1 MNKNIEVFLNEEF
14 GYRTFKWEPQM
25 TEDEFVSW
33 WQNLNDSDI
42 IKYYFNINSLPGK
55 LTAVHA
61 NKNGNAKVRVSGDP
75 RNETPHYYCHFHD
88 VDDSFIEIG
97 ETRMTYRRTN
107 RRDWKDY
114 WVDHQIRNKKPEEI
128 Y

>member
-25 TEDEFVSW
+25 NEDEFVSW

-55 LTAVHA
+55 LTAVNA
-61 NKNGNAKVRVSGDP
+61 VKNGNAKVRVSGDP

-97 ETRMTYRRTN
+97 ESRMAYRRTS

-114 WVDHQIRNKKPEEI
+114 WVDHQIKNKKPEEI